1 MWKTLSPFLEKF
13 KSLKI
18 PKEAIVDDIMEII
31 LNKTGIKL
39 EKENIVVNKP
49 TVFIKANPMIKNEI
63 FFKKQQILEELEKQF
78 YSKTII
84 DIR

>member
-13 KSLKI
+13 KNLKV
-18 PKEAIVDDIMEII
+18 PKEALIDDLIEII
-31 LNKTGIKL
+31 LNTTGIKL
-39 EKENIVVNKP
+39 EKENISVNKP
-49 TVFIKANPMIKNEI
+49 TIFIKANSMIKSEI

-78 YSKTII
+78 YSKSIT